1 MKIESVNGD
10 NFDGVGHEL
19 TAGFVAGLLIDTLNA
34 KAVYDDNGRATV
46 FIDIPVPDDTP
57 FPVDTIR
64 VAVLPPEKDFGPAEI
79 MDAIAKMD
87 PFLRMVA
94 TDAAMQTDLYDL
106 AERQREDE
114 REERSD
120 G

>member
-1 MKIESVNGD
+1 MKIESINGD

-19 TAGFVAGLLIDTLNA
+19 TAGFVAGLLMDALNA
-34 KAVYDDNGRATV
+34 RAVYDDNGRATV

-64 VAVLPPEKDFGPAEI
+64 VAVVPPEKDFGPAEI
-79 MDAIAKMD
+79 MDSIAKMVT
-87 PFLRMVA
+87 PIRRIA
-94 TDAAMQTDLYDL
+94 TEAAMRTDLYEL
-106 AERQREDE
+106 AERQREEE
-114 REERSD
+114 REEEGR